1 MRLQFHLFVLEVILR
16 HFSRD
21 RGFLTQRASF
31 TITTATPRRQKSS
44 RLRGFLGYGPTISL
58 YQAVS
63 LTQISL

>member
-1 MRLQFHLFVLEVILR
+1 MRLQFLLFVLEVILR

-44 RLRGFLGYGPTISL
+44 RLRGFPEQPSPLDLFWKT
-58 YQAVS
+58 
-63 LTQISL
+63 T